1 MTAITNE
8 NSVNSVSKL
17 VNNLTLQPTI
27 TITHPLLNNNEIED
41 CEAAEET
48 ITTDSEEYLSEPI
61 RYKNYDYSMTS
72 NNSSLTLTPNFVHS
86 PAENDNY
93 ITCLNELTFNNIE
106 IPIVGYEVM
115 EERARFT
122 VFKLRID
129 NKITGD
135 CWYVFRRY
143 TDFVRLCNKLKHSHP
158 HIVQHLPRKRWL
170 GNNFD
175 PIFLDDRVN
184 GLQTLVNA
192 ILTEPDL
199 VTSKQIQDFFCFNEP
214 PSVSDITQESRAI
227 LEAFED
233 SIYQLK
239 KQLKEKE
246 IELDALHDSLH
257 AKLVENENLRK
268 IIKNS
273 TMNCQKCQKEYE
285 NISKA
290 LSISSVATDN
300 QSISSPTSSTTSDL

>member
-1 MTAITNE
+1 MSSITNE
-8 NSVNSVSKL
+8 NSVNGISKL
-17 VNNLTLQPTI
+17 GHNLSIQPTI
-27 TITHPLLNNNEIED
+27 SHPLLNNNEIDD

-48 ITTDSEEYLSEPI
+48 VTTDSEEYISEPI
-61 RYKNYDYSMTS
+61 SYRNFDFSMTS
-72 NNSSLTLTPNFVHS
+72 HNSSLTLTPNFLHS
-86 PAENDNY
+86 VEGNESFHS
-93 ITCLNELTFNNIE
+93 CLNGSVTFNNIE

-143 TDFVRLCNKLKHSHP
+143 TDFVRLCNKLKQSYP
-158 HIVQHLPRKRWL
+158 HIVHHLPRKRWL

-175 PIFLDDRVN
+175 PIFLDERVN
-184 GLQTLVNA
+184 SLQTLVNA
-192 ILTEPDL
+192 ILSEPDL
-199 VTSKQIQDFFCFNEP
+199 VTSQQIQDFFCFNEP
-214 PSVSDITQESRAI
+214 PSVSDSTQESRAV

-246 IELDALHDSLH
+246 MELDALHDSLH
-257 AKLVENENLRK
+257 AKLIENENLRK

-290 LSISSVATDN
+290 LTITDN
-300 QSISSPTSSTTSDL
+300 HDFSSPTSSTTSDL